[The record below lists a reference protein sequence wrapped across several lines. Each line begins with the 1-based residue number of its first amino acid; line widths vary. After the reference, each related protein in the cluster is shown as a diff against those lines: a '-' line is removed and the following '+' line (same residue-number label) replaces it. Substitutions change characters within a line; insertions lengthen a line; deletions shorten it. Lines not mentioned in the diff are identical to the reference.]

1 MLVGPRGLQTHEH
14 SDHSGSEKFQICY
27 AAMPACKK
35 LQMPLRLS
43 GHPTVIVPMIPRL
56 WSMLT
61 IMPTAHVVLTNVEAF
76 AVTAEF
82 KK

>member
-14 SDHSGSEKFQICY
+14 SDHSGSATRNFKS
-27 AAMPACKK
+27 ATPACKK
-35 LQMPLRLS
+35 PQMPLRLT

-56 WSMLT
+56 WSMLI

>member
-1 MLVGPRGLQTHEH
+1 
-14 SDHSGSEKFQICY
+14 
-27 AAMPACKK
+27 MPACKK
-35 LQMPLRLS
+35 LQMPLRLT

-56 WSMLT
+56 WSMLI